1 MVVADKALSVFVKTT
16 RTVGAYQ
23 VVPVLK
29 NPPAKAGDL

>member
-1 MVVADKALSVFVKTT
+1 MVVADKPLCVFVKTI
-16 RTVGAYQ
+16 RTIGAAQ